1 MTIRS
6 TPPTTGAH
14 LGEIPKGTSI
24 VITCVTS
31 GDPVKGATTTDSHW
45 DKVTYW
51 TVSGYVTNTL
61 VKTGAAVDDPGRIPP
76 C

>member
-1 MTIRS
+1 
-6 TPPTTGAH
+6 
-14 LGEIPKGTSI
+14 
-24 VITCVTS
+24 VIG
-31 GDPVKGATTTDSHW
+31 GDPVRGATTTDSHW